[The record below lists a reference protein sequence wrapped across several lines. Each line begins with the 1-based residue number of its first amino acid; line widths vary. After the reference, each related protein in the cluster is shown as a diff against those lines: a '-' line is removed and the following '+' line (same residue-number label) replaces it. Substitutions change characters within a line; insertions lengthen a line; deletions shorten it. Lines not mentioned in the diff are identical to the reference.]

1 MLEEAKSKGL
11 VGPQPR
17 KTLNEHPERVRQL
30 TDYWAEIERLLS
42 LNLLI
47 LTVDEDTIRAAQTE
61 RAEYGLLNNDS
72 LVVACMRQYG
82 ISTLATN
89 DATFERLVNIFV
101 YSATDV

>member
-1 MLEEAKSKGL
+1 LTTSLASLLVEAGQSAVKGDADL
-11 VGPQPR
+11 R
-17 KTLNEHPERVRQL
+17 RRQL

-47 LTVDEDTIRAAQTE
+47 LTVDEDMIRAAHTE

-82 ISTLATN
+82 TPALATN
-89 DATFERLVNIFV
+89 DATFERVANIMV